1 MKRERVLSDVALR
14 SKVQGLQDHV
24 ASLRSLDLSSCGAW
38 MNSLDFATRSVKVVR
53 MRQRNNQGHRE
64 PGAHDEAAR
73 VEVACLEAHTLIESP
88 LSKCMLLA

>member
-1 MKRERVLSDVALR
+1 MLSDVAFR

-38 MNSLDFATRSVKVVR
+38 DELAGFCNEKCQSCPYETKE
-53 MRQRNNQGHRE
+53 QHQGHRE